1 MKIPNNKILP
11 TENIILNLDSQK
23 LKIENL
29 LYPSLCF
36 TFPEPLIIYYALW
49 EIIKEFESEL
59 KNLKCDIN
67 ILPFEKYRLNS
78 FIYNKNRHFFEIS
91 NDKSKKIVYTNHI
104 NLSKSQFLIYKKNL
118 FNIDNQ
124 LLIILYNVNLESDHT
139 FILLTLNSA
148 YEILILLQES
158 YDYEKFYV

>member
-1 MKIPNNKILP
+1 M
-11 TENIILNLDSQK
+11 
-23 LKIENL
+23 
-29 LYPSLCF
+29 
-36 TFPEPLIIYYALW
+36 
-49 EIIKEFESEL
+49 
-59 KNLKCDIN
+59 
-67 ILPFEKYRLNS
+67 
-78 FIYNKNRHFFEIS
+78 
-91 NDKSKKIVYTNHI
+91 YTNHI